1 MIKNNDKVTL
11 KRSLTLWQL
20 VLFGLAFM
28 MLTTVFT
35 TYGLAAEMTQ
45 GMVTGAY
52 IIAMCIML
60 FTAYSY
66 GQMAK
71 EYPIAGSA
79 YSYAQRAIHPNVGFM
94 VGWAVLMDYIFIPM
108 VNYLVF
114 GIFFHAAFP
123 EIPEYIFI
131 LAIILIVTTI
141 NLRGITIAAKANF
154 VIIIFSALFLI
165 IYSVF
170 VIKSILGGVGTGTL
184 VNLKAIYNSENSL
197 SYMLTGASLLCFS
210 FLGFDSISTFSE
222 EAINPK
228 KNIPKAIFIA
238 TFLGGLIFSSIAYLS
253 HNLWPNYLTFSDPDA
268 ASYELVSLAGGKLLE
283 ALFLAVTA
291 IAITGSALSAQASGA
306 RVLYAMGRERLLP
319 SFFGQLHP
327 KHQTPI
333 NNILLIS
340 FLSLFA
346 TIMTL
351 HFIASFINFGAFV
364 AFIAVNISVI
374 FLFFKKYKEANLHNI
389 LLFLVIPFIGASLD
403 FLLLINLNQYSL
415 LVGFIWF
422 LLGLIYLLFLT
433 KGFKHSLSADL

>member
-1 MIKNNDKVTL
+1 MQQNEQITL

-35 TYGLAAEMTQ
+35 TYGLASQMTK

-52 IIAMCIML
+52 IVAMCIML

-123 EIPEYIFI
+123 EVPEYVFI
-131 LAIILIVTTI
+131 LAIIIVVTII
-141 NLRGITIAAKANF
+141 NLRGITLAANANL
-154 VIIIFSALFLI
+154 IIIALSAVFLV
-165 IYSVF
+165 IYSIF
-170 VIKSILGGVGTGTL
+170 VIKSILGGTGTGTL
-184 VNLKAIYNSENSL
+184 FNLSSIYNPENSF
-197 SYMLTGASLLCFS
+197 SYMLAGASLLCFS

-222 EAINPK
+222 EAVNPK
-228 KNIPKAIFIA
+228 RNIPRAILIA
-238 TFLGGLIFSSIAYLS
+238 TLLGGVLFSFIAYLS
-253 HNLWPNYLTFSDPDA
+253 HNLWPDYDSFSNPDA

-283 ALFLAVTA
+283 ALFLAITA

-306 RVLYAMGRERLLP
+306 RVLYAMGRAKLLP
-319 SFFGQLHP
+319 AFFGKLHP

-346 TIMTL
+346 IVMTL
-351 HFIASFINFGAFV
+351 NFIASFINFGAFV
-364 AFIAVNISVI
+364 AFISVNIAVM
-374 FLFFKKYKEANLHNI
+374 FLYFKKQEKTTKNKI
-389 LLFLVIPFIGASLD
+389 LFLVIPFIGASLD
-403 FLLLINLNQYSL
+403 FILLINLNHYSL
-415 LVGFIWF
+415 ILGFIWF
-422 LLGLIYLLFLT
+422 LLGLLYLLFLT
-433 KGFKHSLSADL
+433 KGFKTKLSADL